1 MATLKIRYADHLT
14 RWYTD
19 VKSIQIMNRWKVL
32 DPRDPCWDG
41 TENDEGTN
49 SIRSNGR
56 GYHTFHGCEYDYFQP
71 GNTEAILV
79 AVRNGSTADP
89 DWTHGER
96 YVVIPVGEAFLMNDE
111 GKTIDRIG

>member
-19 VKSIQIMNRWKVL
+19 VKSIQVMQRWEVL
-32 DPRDPCWDG
+32 DPQDPCWDG
-41 TENDEGTN
+41 TDGNEGGHGE
-49 SIRSNGR
+49 SGR
-56 GYHTFHGCEYDYFQP
+56 GSRTFRGVEYDYFQP
-71 GNTEAILV
+71 GNREAVLL
-79 AVRNGSTADP
+79 AVKNGSTADP

-96 YVVIPVGEAFLMNDE
+96 YVVVPVGEAFLMNDE